1 MSRVGE
7 KMKRRAYLK
16 SVLAGAGSLA
26 VAGPAALNAA
36 AGASGKIQLHVDL
49 SVDPT
54 QEQEML
60 HAFET
65 VFRPAAAKQPGYV
78 DVQMLRLHS
87 ALQGSAPAGMNYR
100 FTLTFA
106 SEELR
111 QRWVASETH
120 QTVWPTIEKTL
131 SSKNYRVLLFEVS

>member
-1 MSRVGE
+1 
-7 KMKRRAYLK
+7 
-16 SVLAGAGSLA
+16 
-26 VAGPAALNAA
+26 
-36 AGASGKIQLHVDL
+36 
-49 SVDPT
+49 
-54 QEQEML
+54 ML